1 MAYARDTAEE
11 SAIESAEEESAI
23 ESAEETDAEETDAE
37 DEKIDTSWIAN
48 FKSEEESYNHFYKEP
63 LDSIMIYVLYVNT
76 YKELIHVD
84 IHRCLLAENGWL
96 KRDRII
102 ALIKQYQMRE
112 SVKYK
117 LNSILRYNIDLN
129 PDEITAYASNAG
141 TSNAG
146 TSTSNAGTSTSNAGA
161 GTGADDTNRFLTA
174 EKYLDDIHFNDSI
187 TMFHDLNALY
197 FLFSEEKVQP
207 ASVNQTKRITLAMKK
222 HKTMR
227 NKYKK
232 NLKIKKEV
240 G

>member
-146 TSTSNAGTSTSNAGA
+146 TSTGTSTGAGT

>member
-1 MAYARDTAEE
+1 MAYARDTSEE

-146 TSTSNAGTSTSNAGA
+146 TSTGTSTGAGT

>member
-1 MAYARDTAEE
+1 MLNQTLA
-11 SAIESAEEESAI
+11 
-23 ESAEETDAEETDAE
+23 
-37 DEKIDTSWIAN
+37 K
-48 FKSEEESYNHFYKEP
+48 
-63 LDSIMIYVLYVNT
+63 
-76 YKELIHVD
+76 
-84 IHRCLLAENGWL
+84 LLAENGWL

-129 PDEITAYASNAG
+129 PDEITAYADAG
-141 TSNAG
+141 T
-146 TSTSNAGTSTSNAGA
+146 